1 MTSTKS
7 QPAADI
13 GTTLGTFALFSGLAP
28 VVLARLAAISGRA
41 TWQAGAYLFHRGDPG
56 NQMLALTSGRV
67 RLSLGSAQGR
77 ELVLRHSVAG
87 DVLGELALMD
97 GEPRSADALVLE
109 PVQAVVIPRA
119 GFLAVAE
126 EMPTLGLALAR
137 YLSGLIRA
145 TNYQMESIAI
155 YDLQMRIVRFFLMAL
170 QQAHGP
176 DLPDQARLRNG
187 LTQADLSA
195 IVGATR
201 PKVNRVLQ
209 VLMAEGALVREGS
222 HWLCNVPRL
231 HEIAATAEADWS
243 G

>member
-1 MTSTKS
+1 MAVIQN
-7 QPAADI
+7 QPGPEI
-13 GTTLGTFALFSGLAP
+13 GKALGSFALFSGLEGR
-28 VVLARLAAISGRA
+28 VLDRLGAIAGRG
-41 TWQAGAYLFHRGDPG
+41 TWQAGTYLFHRGDPG
-56 NQMLALTSGRV
+56 NHMLALTGGRV

-87 DVLGELALMD
+87 DILGELALMD

-109 PVQAVVIPRA
+109 PVQAVIIPRA
-119 GFLAVAE
+119 GFLAVAG
-126 EMPTLGLALAR
+126 EMPSLGLALAR
-137 YLSGLIRA
+137 HLSGLIRS

-155 YDLQMRIVRFFLMAL
+155 HDLRMRIVRFFLMAL

-176 DLPDQARLRNG
+176 DLPGTARLRTG

-209 VLMAEGALVREGS
+209 VLMAGGALARDGS
-222 HWLCNVPRL
+222 HWVCDVQRL
-231 HEIAATAEADWS
+231 RDIAAEADADWS
-243 G
+243 A

>member
-1 MTSTKS
+1 MPVTRNT
-7 QPAADI
+7 PAPAI
-13 GTTLGTFALFSGLAP
+13 SETLCSFALFSGLDTA
-28 VVLARLAAISGRA
+28 VLDRLGNIAGRGS
-41 TWQAGAYLFHRGDPG
+41 WEAGTYLFHRGDPG
-56 NQMLALTSGRV
+56 NHMLALTGGRV

-87 DVLGELALMD
+87 DILGELALMD

-109 PVQAVVIPRA
+109 TVQAVVIPRA
-119 GFLAVAE
+119 GFLAVAA

-137 YLSGLIRA
+137 YLSGLIRN
-145 TNYQMESIAI
+145 TNFQMESIAI

-176 DLPDQARLRNG
+176 ALPERARLRTG

-209 VLMAEGALVREGS
+209 VLMTEGALTREGG
-222 HWLCNVPRL
+222 HWLCDVPRL
-231 HEIAATAEADWS
+231 RAIAQDAEADWS